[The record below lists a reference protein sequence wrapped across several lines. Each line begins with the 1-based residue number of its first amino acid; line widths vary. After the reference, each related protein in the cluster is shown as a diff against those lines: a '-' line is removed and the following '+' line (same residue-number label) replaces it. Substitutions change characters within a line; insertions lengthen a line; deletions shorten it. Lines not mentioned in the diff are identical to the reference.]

1 MCYLLSECVT
11 LFLTGSELFL
21 PALNISR
28 GLLQSVHQPGV
39 ILSQGLQLCFPLL
52 GVGVAAE
59 HETCR
64 EREREIQEAYYKWK
78 ETFRQVSAD
87 VLSTDLRFNPATSL
101 QS

>member
-1 MCYLLSECVT
+1 MRYLLSECVT

-64 EREREIQEAYYKWK
+64 ERER
-78 ETFRQVSAD
+78 D
-87 VLSTDLRFNPATSL
+87 PGGVL
-101 QS
+101 